1 MIDST
6 NYDFCD
12 IIRLLRR
19 EVITLA
25 NVKYGA
31 YLVLPLKYDVLNEE
45 ALDQF
50 CPVVGVDTM
59 DINENIRVMYNS
71 SGDMRVGTVRF
82 LSLDTLTTHLGGENC
97 RITHEGNAYSF
108 RFMPSYL
115 YHFHTSVAFL
125 CLGVW
130 VESMEALNAICNPG
144 FANNAAVYSYTDRSG
159 KEHSF
164 DLGRWLEDFLQPFG
178 LKKFFEGPSSM
189 LLEYYCYTLALADQR
204 FDSLE
209 ELRRK
214 TFNLHQMVDVAAE
227 NVDDSEEDI
236 RYVYAVKNQQ
246 AGNYRWGICVS
257 SQTINYIVAD
267 PDLDFDAEMDTQA
280 RDGLPLVALALYEK
294 YTCLRFT
301 ELIAQ
306 VGKESTKL
314 RKLKDMMLKFRAFGT
329 VNPANVSR
337 WNNVRQIFA
346 YLQEVCGINDAV
358 EDISD
363 KLNILTE
370 QQREIEQN
378 RSNAVMNLIT
388 VFGIISILASV
399 LSIIQILCDGNSAIW
414 IGTILTSGVLA
425 VAFGL
430 AIRGRK

>member
-1 MIDST
+1 MS
-6 NYDFCD
+6 
-12 IIRLLRR
+12 
-19 EVITLA
+19 
-25 NVKYGA
+25 NVTYGA
-31 YLVLPLKYDVLNEE
+31 YIVLPLKYDELNVE
-45 ALDQF
+45 ALDQC
-50 CPVVGVDTM
+50 CPVVSVDTM
-59 DINENIRVMYNS
+59 DINENIRVMFNGC
-71 SGDMRVGTVRF
+71 GDMRVGTVRF
-82 LSLDTLTTHLGGENC
+82 LAQDILTSHLGGENC
-97 RITHEGNAYSF
+97 RIVHEGHAYGF

-125 CLGVW
+125 CLGLW
-130 VESMEALNAICNPG
+130 VENMEALNAICNPG
-144 FANNAAVYSYTDRSG
+144 FASSAAVFSYSDG
-159 KEHSF
+159 HGVEHSF
-164 DLGRWLEDFLQPFG
+164 DLGKWLEGFLQPFG
-178 LKKFFEGPSSM
+178 MKKFFEGPSSI
-189 LLEYYCYTLALADQR
+189 LLEYYCYTLALADRR

-267 PDLDFDAEMDTQA
+267 PNMDFDAEMDTQA

-306 VGKESTKL
+306 VGKETAKL

-346 YLQEVCGINDAV
+346 YLQEVCGINNAV

-370 QQREIEQN
+370 QQREIEQK
-378 RSNAVMNLIT
+378 RSDAVMNLVT
-388 VFGIISILASV
+388 VFGIVSILASV